1 MLREHHILQA
11 IFQKV
16 LPQHQQHV
24 RLAIGALFELDEA
37 AVHAYWTELSR
48 GTALEQAQL
57 HIRLMPAEVQCMAC
71 FSKYQPEG
79 RALAC
84 PHCGSFGAKVLT
96 GEECILDPVE
106 ADHA

>member
-11 IFQKV
+11 IFQQI
-16 LPQHQQHV
+16 LSQQPQHV
-24 RLAIGALFELDEA
+24 RLVMGALFELDEA
-37 AVHAYWTELSR
+37 AVRAYWAELSR

-57 HIRLMPAEVQCMAC
+57 RIRLIPAEVQCMAC

-96 GEECILDPVE
+96 GTECILDPVE